1 MNPSQNVII
10 RNLNISGGNDAI
22 AARHTNHLWI
32 DHLDVSSCSDGLIDI
47 TRESDIYTISWTRFS
62 DHHKTMLLNG
72 GSTHREDEGKLNGTV
87 HHCWFDGSNT
97 RNPRAG
103 FGMIHVLNCL
113 YNNNGYCIGLHSLC
127 KVVAER
133 NYFRNTSRCIRQMYT
148 TDKSDG
154 EYGSAISVD
163 NVFDNSEGDD
173 SDGVGFTVTDY
184 YLYDFFMDP
193 AENVPTV
200 VEPGVGPAVQYGE
213 IGLMPIPGQGAVGV
227 SNSTLSWKTGTH
239 SPTSYVVYFGT
250 TTSPT
255 QVAAI
260 SETSYDVGPLSSGVV
275 YYWRVDQ
282 VTASSTIPGKLWA
295 FRAQ

>member
-1 MNPSQNVII
+1 
-10 RNLNISGGNDAI
+10 
-22 AARHTNHLWI
+22 
-32 DHLDVSSCSDGLIDI
+32 
-47 TRESDIYTISWTRFS
+47 
-62 DHHKTMLLNG
+62 
-72 GSTHREDEGKLNGTV
+72 
-87 HHCWFDGSNT
+87 
-97 RNPRAG
+97 
-103 FGMIHVLNCL
+103 
-113 YNNNGYCIGLHSLC
+113 
-127 KVVAER
+127 
-133 NYFRNTSRCIRQMYT
+133 MYT
-148 TDKSDG
+148 TDTSDG
-154 EYGSAISVD
+154 EYGSAISID
-163 NVFDNSEGDD
+163 NFFDGECHDD